1 MCHALR
7 GHCLPRTA
15 GTQRHQRICQP
26 SRNGGRGS
34 ACPAGVQG
42 CHPSI
47 QHCRDMGQRRGAEL
61 PPIQHCRDT
70 GHSQDTELPPI
81 HPCGDPGHCLHSRS
95 TTHPSL
101 QRHRALPRQGHSGTA
116 DRAAPPASHCTTRR
130 YHPSGTAGMQEPH
143 ACIIHP
149 ALHAGHCQPAMP
161 LAEGGPLPTP
171 ALHRHRP
178 AALAALQCSQTP
190 PQGRPLALHS
200 PSLLRWQAQHPPS
213 AAQSLGN
220 PTAGASKDR
229 SLCSLQTCCSFP
241 FPPAPDWDTVR
252 TRWVPTRCRCPP
264 NPLQRQGQKCCP
276 PCIAET
282 HTLHTLHRRHR
293 PLETSSQCAHAHG
306 RAVPA
311 ALPPPLPCQA
321 TCPCLVLCL
330 ATSFPVPHSP
340 FWKRTFLIQG
350 PGAPTQLLPSREREG
365 VQPRSPAPTKPSG
378 WMP

>member
-1 MCHALR
+1 MHASSILHCTR
-7 GHCLPRTA
+7 GTASQPCPSQREGHC
-15 GTQRHQRICQP
+15 
-26 SRNGGRGS
+26 
-34 ACPAGVQG
+34 
-42 CHPSI
+42 
-47 QHCRDMGQRRGAEL
+47 
-61 PPIQHCRDT
+61 PPLRYTDID
-70 GHSQDTELPPI
+70 L
-81 HPCGDPGHCLHSRS
+81 L
-95 TTHPSL
+95 PSL
-101 QRHRALPRQGHSGTA
+101 HCS
-116 DRAAPPASHCTTRR
+116 AA
-130 YHPSGTAGMQEPH
+130 
-143 ACIIHP
+143 
-149 ALHAGHCQPAMP
+149 
-161 LAEGGPLPTP
+161 
-171 ALHRHRP
+171 RP
-178 AALAALQCSQTP
+178 P

-200 PSLLRWQAQHPPS
+200 PSSLRWQAQHPPS

-229 SLCSLQTCCSFP
+229 SLRSLQTRCSFP

-330 ATSFPVPHSP
+330 ATSFAVPHSP

-350 PGAPTQLLPSREREG
+350 PGAPTHL
-365 VQPRSPAPTKPSG
+365 
-378 WMP
+378 